1 MTLTYVLALIYQSIA
16 RSASA
21 LATVQRLESAK
32 KSK

>member
-1 MTLTYVLALIYQSIA
+1 MLTTLLALIYQAIT

-32 KSK
+32 KNK